1 MNFLYW
7 AAFGLI
13 MLGAVL
19 TITSGIKGAA
29 KINRVAVTAL
39 LAGSLMDVA
48 YYVTDGNTGM
58 TVLFA
63 VLSAVNLATLFLTH
77 HTVRKQAA
85 AK

>member
-19 TITSGIKGAA
+19 AIVAGVKGSA
-29 KINRVAVTAL
+29 KVNRVGATAL
-39 LAGSLMDVA
+39 LTGSLANVA
-48 YYVTDGNTGM
+48 YYVADENTGM

-63 VLSAVNLATLFLTH
+63 VLSAVNLATFFLAH